1 MFRNVYKSLLER
13 SYINGA
19 LFGTER
25 TMHHMVKMA
34 YARVSAKGQNP
45 ERQLLKFRE
54 LGIEERFTFI
64 DKQSGKY
71 FNRIRYNAMRLM
83 LREGDLLYLY
93 ALDRL
98 GQDIM
103 AFLCEWKYITPE
115 LKADILCIRMRAY
128 LIVTVSRPWVI

>member
-1 MFRNVYKSLLER
+1 MLLGTVLNQSTSCSEMCINHYWNVPILMVHF
-13 SYINGA
+13 
-19 LFGTER
+19 FGTER

-34 YARVSAKGQNP
+34 YARVSAKDRNP

-98 GQDIM
+98 CQDIM
-103 AFLCEWKYITPE
+103 AFCTSGN
-115 LKADILCIRMRAY
+115 ILP
-128 LIVTVSRPWVI
+128 LS

>member
-1 MFRNVYKSLLER
+1 
-13 SYINGA
+13 
-19 LFGTER
+19 
-25 TMHHMVKMA
+25 MVKMA
-34 YARVSAKGQNP
+34 YARVSAKDQNP

-103 AFLCEWKYITPE
+103 AFC
-115 LKADILCIRMRAY
+115 ASGNILP
-128 LIVTVSRPWVI
+128 LS